1 MENLTAYL
9 PEDTIPKLGNILQIK
24 FFSQKYIYISHLSA
38 STHHLTI
45 QKLKK
50 GCYSSLLTSLFN
62 RQQMILPGLSL
73 RLFGLRSCFLW
84 QFEEEITLA
93 E

>member
-50 GCYSSLLTSLFN
+50 GCYSSLLFN